1 MNVIELYSGIGG
13 MHFALKESG
22 IDYKVVKAVDINTTA
37 NEVYKLNF
45 PKTLLLG
52 KNIQSLQ
59 LEDFNGIDMIL
70 MSPPCQPHTR
80 NGLKRDNLDE
90 RSHSLLYLLTLLPKL
105 HSVNYI
111 LLENVKGFE
120 ISRIRDELVD
130 ILISSGYTYQE
141 FLLTPTQFGI
151 PNSRLSDG
159 VENEIINL
167 QTNLETDFVQCY
179 PLKEILDE
187 MRVINLVVLLKV
199 MDILLREPVPFCH
212 RKPPA
217 MYFTP
222 KEISKLMCFPDSL
235 IFPNYF
241 TKKQKYRLLGNSVN
255 VHVVSIL
262 IKLLVS

>member
-1 MNVIELYSGIGG
+1 M
-13 MHFALKESG
+13 
-22 IDYKVVKAVDINTTA
+22 
-37 NEVYKLNF
+37 
-45 PKTLLLG
+45 
-52 KNIQSLQ
+52 
-59 LEDFNGIDMIL
+59 
-70 MSPPCQPHTR
+70 
-80 NGLKRDNLDE
+80 
-90 RSHSLLYLLTLLPKL
+90 LTLLPKL

-130 ILISSGYTYQE
+130 ILISSGYAYQE

-151 PNSRLSDG
+151 PNSRLRYYLLAKKKPLEFCFSTKSEVMEKLPVFFKSDD

-187 MRVINLVVLLKV
+187 SEKDMVPDKILNKYGTIFDVVTSESYKSCCFTKGYGHFVEGTGSVLSSKTSSHVEKIYDDLKKMNKNSSEALNLLKS
-199 MDILLREPVPFCH
+199 LNLR
-212 RKPPA
+212 
-217 MYFTP
+217 YFTP